1 MKRTKREENSIVISS
16 VSFVSLTIVL
26 IILFIT
32 YILPWFREIEAYKQE
47 SLSLFGDY
55 KRVLKEWVSHDEF
68 KANVESVLPKTD
80 DSKWTEENDYLWEV
94 LKSIT
99 KDFYNNNF
107 NNKTEENFEVFID
120 KLSKKYID
128 TTSFDS
134 KTEVVSKILPIY
146 SEAVSDLW
154 DNSLSDYKFVN
165 YIESIAETFN
175 FTYKDAIWI
184 SDVKLLEEYTSTIW
198 DSSLDTNIFY
208 IPLTM
213 ELTWSKWSIIDFL
226 YFIENVGKIKVD
238 EETWNVWLDYDLNK
252 DFSDFRSKTL
262 KWQTKVE
269 DYWIFANQI
278 FDISSISFED
288 YIDSSFN
295 LQENGITFI
304 DYLKKSQW
312 TEKIKVKVS
321 LRFYVKWIPLF
332 KIEKQIKDFIADFNK
347 LRWEVQ
353 KVMSNE
359 WTWASMKV
367 NELNLTLNQMQM
379 TIISNI
385 QKSLSTKVGI
395 NEAYKQVI
403 KYTSVL
409 EEYKAILK

>member
-32 YILPWFREIEAYKQE
+32 YILPGFREIEAYKQE

-55 KRVLKEWVSHDEF
+55 KRVLKEGVSHDEF

-80 DSKWTEENDYLWEV
+80 DSKGTEENDYLGEV

-146 SEAVSDLW
+146 SEAVSDLG

-175 FTYKDAIWI
+175 FTYKDAIGI
-184 SDVKLLEEYTSTIW
+184 SDVKLLEEYTSIIG

-213 ELTWSKWSIIDFL
+213 ELTGSKGSIIDFL

-238 EETWNVWLDYDLNK
+238 EETGNVGLDYDLNK

-262 KWQTKVE
+262 KGQTKVE
-269 DYWIFANQI
+269 DYGIFANQI

-304 DYLKKSQW
+304 DYLKKSQG

-321 LRFYVKWIPLF
+321 LRFYVKGIPLF

-347 LRWEVQ
+347 LRGEVQ
-353 KVMSNE
+353 KVMSSE
-359 WTWASMKV
+359 GTGASMKV

>member
-134 KTEVVSKILPIY
+134 KAEVVSKILPIY

-353 KVMSNE
+353 KVMSSE

-385 QKSLSTKVGI
+385 QKSLSTKVWI